1 MLKLALT
8 GFVSE
13 QAGSVASANALL
25 LRELLLRGHEIHFFS
40 KASFVDP
47 RPAVGNLSGFR
58 FFNVTNAGPDQ
69 LRRRVQNVPIARQ
82 LAGTFDAYTYNKLLF
97 SELTRVDALE
107 KYDLCFWMGDY
118 ARGRTPGLPVVSF
131 VQGAPGTDARS
142 LFRQSSEVKK
152 VAGLASALK
161 WQALAKIR
169 LSRAGLPPFENTDH
183 FIVGSSQ
190 SKRTLNSLYGIPA
203 ERISSLP
210 YPIDLKLFSL
220 ASDESNANTVNGR
233 SHGVDGDLAR
243 SSLCICWLGRIVPR
257 KRLDV
262 FLEGSAL
269 AIREGIDLRL
279 TIVGG
284 IGFIPGYEKMIQA
297 FPFRDRLTWKKS
309 VPRQAV
315 PSLLRANDVLVQPS
329 DEEDFGSSVAE
340 AQACGLPVIVGRTN
354 GNADYLSSRDIH
366 LKDDRPQTLA
376 EALREMSA
384 RKAQARWGDPVT
396 SRQCAEQY
404 FSLDRVAT
412 CLIDI
417 LEGVQRSPR

>member
-1 MLKLALT
+1 MLKLAVT

-47 RPAVGNLSGFR
+47 RPAVGNLPRFR
-58 FFNVTNAGPDQ
+58 FFNVTNTGPDQ
-69 LRRRVQNVPIARQ
+69 LRRRTQNVPIAGF
-82 LAGTFDAYTYNKLLF
+82 LAGCIDAITYNRLLF
-97 SELTRVDALE
+97 SELTRVNAIE

-118 ARGRTPGLPVVSF
+118 ARGRTPGLPAVSF

-142 LFRQSSEVKK
+142 LFRQSSEVKR
-152 VAGLASALK
+152 VAGLATALK
-161 WQALAKIR
+161 WQSLARIR

-190 SKRTLNSLYGIPA
+190 SKRTLHSLYRIPE

-210 YPIDLKLFSL
+210 YPIDLQLFNL
-220 ASDESNANTVNGR
+220 ASYESSGAT
-233 SHGVDGDLAR
+233 VDGRTGGVNDNSAQL
-243 SSLCICWLGRIVPR
+243 SLRVCWLGRIVPR
-257 KRLDV
+257 KRLDL

-269 AIREGIDLRL
+269 AIREGMDLWL

-284 IGFIPGYEKMIQA
+284 IGFIPGYEKMIEA
-297 FPFRDRLTWKKS
+297 FPFRERLSWKKS
-309 VPRQAV
+309 IPRQEV
-315 PSLLRANDVLVQPS
+315 PSLLRAHDVIVQPS

-354 GNADYLSSRDIH
+354 GNADYLCSRDIH
-366 LKDDRPQTLA
+366 LKDDCPETLA
-376 EALREMSA
+376 AAYREMSS
-384 RKAQARWGDPVT
+384 RKARGEWGEPAI
-396 SRQCAEQY
+396 SRQCAEY
-404 FSLDRVAT
+404 NFSLEKVAT
-412 CLIDI
+412 SLIK
-417 LEGVQRSPR
+417 LLKMVASG

>member
-1 MLKLALT
+1 MLKLAVT

-47 RPAVGNLSGFR
+47 VPAVGNLPGFR
-58 FFNVTNAGPDQ
+58 FLNVTNAGPDQ
-69 LRRRVQNVPIARQ
+69 LRRRVRNVPIAGF
-82 LAGTFDAYTYNKLLF
+82 LAGCLDAFTYNKLLF
-97 SELTRVDALE
+97 SELTRVHAIE

-118 ARGRTPGLPVVSF
+118 ARGRTPGLPAVSF

-142 LFRQSSEVKK
+142 LFRQSSEVKR
-152 VAGLASALK
+152 VAGLATTLK

-169 LSRAGLPPFENTDH
+169 LSRAGLPPFENTDR

-190 SKRTLNSLYGIPA
+190 SKRTLHSLYRIPE

-210 YPIDLKLFSL
+210 YPIDFKLFNLMSH
-220 ASDESNANTVNGR
+220 ESSADTVE
-233 SHGVDGDLAR
+233 AR
-243 SSLCICWLGRIVPR
+243 SGGANGDSARPSLRICWLGRIVPR
-257 KRLDV
+257 KRLDL

-284 IGFIPGYEKMIQA
+284 IGFIPGYDKMIEA
-297 FPFRDRLTWKKS
+297 FPFRERLTWKKAI
-309 VPRQAV
+309 PRQEV
-315 PSLLRANDVLVQPS
+315 PSLLRAHDVLVQPS

-340 AQACGLPVIVGRTN
+340 AQACGLPVIVGLTN
-354 GNADYLSSRDIH
+354 GNADYLCSRDIH
-366 LKDDRPQTLA
+366 LKDDRPKTLA
-376 EALREMSA
+376 AALREMSS
-384 RKAQARWGDPVT
+384 RKAQGRWGDAGRFAPMCGT
-396 SRQCAEQY
+396 I
-404 FSLDRVAT
+404 FF
-412 CLIDI
+412 I
-417 LEGVQRSPR
+417 G